1 MFVNI
6 TYSVAH
12 VQLCFKLFLFI
23 ITIIIIYYYYFL
35 FYDDDDDDDD
45 DDVSFLPAM
54 VAAN

>member
-6 TYSVAH
+6 AYSVVH

-23 ITIIIIYYYYFL
+23 IIIIIIYYYYFL

-45 DDVSFLPAM
+45 DVSFLPAM

>member
-35 FYDDDDDDDD
+35 FYDDDDDDD
-45 DDVSFLPAM
+45 VSFLPAM